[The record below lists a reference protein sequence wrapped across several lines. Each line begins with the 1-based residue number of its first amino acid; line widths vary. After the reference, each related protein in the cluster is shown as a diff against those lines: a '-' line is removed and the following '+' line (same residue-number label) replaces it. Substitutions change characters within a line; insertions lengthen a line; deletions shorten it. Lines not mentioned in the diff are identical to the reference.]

1 MCEDHVPVLSIF
13 TIIMRDALRDLSSHS
28 SRSSS
33 SKADETS
40 RINFNSLLW
49 FALVLTII
57 IAWYS
62 CIYFVGLCQNTL
74 QHHQSAN
81 SVVKELSE
89 TQVIKEAPPTDHLHF
104 CRVPQVGN
112 LQHDNSNS
120 TPFIIQ
126 YQCAGKPYKD
136 FSKKL
141 LDFATFSSSS
151 NSTTATW
158 GRRQFPLPPNKSVLI
173 FGNSHLRQVS
183 KTLVCQYA
191 NAVESFEITKADA
204 FIIRFRNNSTW
215 ISITNSPI
223 AYSYEWQDLLEDH
236 MGRSM
241 ESLHAIVL
249 GKFNLYQEAKHTAYE
264 KTMEREQ
271 QAYIGLADFE
281 NIPPPALKEVAE
293 VYSGPIVSMSMF
305 SQRDRKRVNQTLTLM
320 QQLQS
325 KHKRDNLWFV
335 DSRAYTSQLGECG
348 SDDKLI
354 VGTCHEPG
362 DVIQGSNRN
371 PADMHRC
378 TGPNGG
384 HADLI
389 AWDIVETLYQIHR

>member
-1 MCEDHVPVLSIF
+1 MY
-13 TIIMRDALRDLSSHS
+13 
-28 SRSSS
+28 
-33 SKADETS
+33 
-40 RINFNSLLW
+40 
-49 FALVLTII
+49 LVD
-57 IAWYS
+57 W
-62 CIYFVGLCQNTL
+62 CQNIL
-74 QHHQSAN
+74 QDSQNAHY
-81 SVVKELSE
+81 SVVKDTTRTTRLFESE
-89 TQVIKEAPPTDHLHF
+89 RITNDASPTNHLHF
-104 CRVPQVGN
+104 CRVPKVDN
-112 LQHDNSNS
+112 LQHQHANSNS
-120 TPFIIQ
+120 TPFILQ
-126 YQCAGKPYKD
+126 YQCTGKPYED

-141 LDFATFSSSS
+141 LDFATSSS
-151 NSTTATW
+151 NSNSTTPTW
-158 GRRQFPLPPNKSVLI
+158 GRRIYPLPPNKSVLI

-191 NAVESFEITKADA
+191 NAIESFEITHADA

-223 AYSYEWQDLLEDH
+223 AYSYDWQDLLEKQ

-241 ESLHAIVL
+241 QSLHAIVL
-249 GKFNLYQEAKHTAYE
+249 GKFNLYEEAKHTGFE
-264 KTMEREQ
+264 RTMRLEQ

-281 NIPPPALKEVAE
+281 SIPPPTLKQVAE

-305 SQRDRKRVNQTLTLM
+305 SQYDRKRVNQTLTLI
-320 QQLQS
+320 QQL

-335 DSRAYTSQLGECG
+335 DSRAYTSPLGECG

-362 DVIQGSNRN
+362 DVIHGSNRN

-389 AWDIVETLYQIHR
+389 AWDIVETLYQVYP